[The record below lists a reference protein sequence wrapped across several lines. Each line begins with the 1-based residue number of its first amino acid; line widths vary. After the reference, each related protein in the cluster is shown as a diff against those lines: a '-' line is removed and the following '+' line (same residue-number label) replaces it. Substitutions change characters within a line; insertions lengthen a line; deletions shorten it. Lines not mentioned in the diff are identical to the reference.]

1 MENEDTPMELAML
14 KKKMVDPNTSDR
26 ELHKRNNAE
35 PGCRPISL
43 LSLLQAENVR
53 LRRAVVEL
61 SLHSKALREAL
72 KRMEAP
78 NACDGLC

>member
-1 MENEDTPMELAML
+1 ML
-14 KKKMVDPNTSDR
+14 KKKMVNRNTSDR
-26 ELHKRNNAE
+26 ELRKRNNAE
-35 PGCRPISL
+35 PACRPISL
-43 LSLLQAENVR
+43 LSWLQAENVR